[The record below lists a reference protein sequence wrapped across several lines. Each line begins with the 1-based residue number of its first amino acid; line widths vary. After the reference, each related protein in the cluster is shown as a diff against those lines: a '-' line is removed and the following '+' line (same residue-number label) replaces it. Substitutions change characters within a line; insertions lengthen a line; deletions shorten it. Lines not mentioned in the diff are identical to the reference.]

1 MSMLLSSSLLFRP
14 LSLSSLSLSLVPV
27 EVVKQVERVNI
38 AEAELVGRHHVVEVG
53 LDVGV
58 DHLLE
63 SKIIE
68 IGYFPDFCGIRKCGE
83 QLTCSE
89 RPFMCGS
96 QTPWRWFISE
106 VGWRP

>member
-1 MSMLLSSSLLFRP
+1 MNGVSMLLSSSLSLLFRP
-14 LSLSSLSLSLVPV
+14 SLSSLSSLSLSSLPV

-83 QLTCSE
+83 Q
-89 RPFMCGS
+89 
-96 QTPWRWFISE
+96 
-106 VGWRP
+106 